1 MLSPSP
7 ICRTVYPRWR
17 GEHAQVFRLLSGYH
31 GLSPLARGTLAL
43 AILFK
48 PFTRFIPAGAGN
60 TSHRKPGSTKTAV
73 YPRWRGEHLTA
84 RRSRTS
90 QPGLSP
96 LARGTRQR
104 SLMRRLTF
112 RFIPAGAGNTASSR
126 ISSPPISVYPRWR
139 GEHDLE
145 AKKPGAYAGL
155 SPLARGTLVMYVS
168 PEPPRRFIP
177 AGAGNTNPRNLS
189 PVPPAVYPRWRGEH
203 DAAIG
208 EDSGLNGLS
217 PLARGTPIPVPSAI
231 SLRRFIPAG
240 AGNTTLTIRPQISR
254 PVYPRWRGEHETTA
268 ATLILHAGLSPLARG
283 TRSWR
288 RRMWR

>member
-155 SPLARGTLVMYVS
+155 SPLARGTRNHSRDVDFA
-168 PEPPRRFIP
+168 RRFIP
-177 AGAGNTNPRNLS
+177 AGAGNTQLAAENVALK
-189 PVPPAVYPRWRGEH
+189 AVYPRWRGEH
-203 DAAIG
+203 SII
-208 EDSGLNGLS
+208 SC
-217 PLARGTPIPVPSAI
+217 ARSSI
-231 SLRRFIPAG
+231 
-240 AGNTTLTIRPQISR
+240 
-254 PVYPRWRGEHETTA
+254 H
-268 ATLILHAGLSPLARG
+268 GLSPLARG
-283 TRSWR
+283 TRVQSQGW
-288 RRMWR
+288 